1 MRISLRSH
9 TERRK
14 KDGKNLT
21 MWKEEPSKKLPS
33 YSPLPSCW
41 DGFLVE
47 FLSTASIWS
56 SSSSSSS
63 PSSLSAFPSCPCSMA
78 RFSASFPC
86 WMSNWGT
93 ESLHKALTPRVKE
106 KRSCEKRKGERK
118 KARGKNGG
126 WEVAVWKGRKKK
138 RGATREEICK
148 KSREWGTDKEQGRR
162 ILRRGSTQKGERGW
176 LVKVGSKETKPE
188 WR

>member
-1 MRISLRSH
+1 MRIGLHLYSDSKKE
-9 TERRK
+9 ERRWGFNRRQK
-14 KDGKNLT
+14 SHLK
-21 MWKEEPSKKLPS
+21 
-33 YSPLPSCW
+33 SCHHRVPCHLAGTDSW
-41 DGFLVE
+41 
-47 FLSTASIWS
+47 WS
-56 SSSSSSS
+56 SFQQP
-63 PSSLSAFPSCPCSMA
+63 PSALPPLHLPRSLSAFPSCSCSTA

-106 KRSCEKRKGERK
+106 KRSCEKRKGGEK
-118 KARGKNGG
+118 KGTGEKWRVRGRSVEG
-126 WEVAVWKGRKKK
+126 EEKK

-176 LVKVGSKETKPE
+176 LVKVGSKETKPQ